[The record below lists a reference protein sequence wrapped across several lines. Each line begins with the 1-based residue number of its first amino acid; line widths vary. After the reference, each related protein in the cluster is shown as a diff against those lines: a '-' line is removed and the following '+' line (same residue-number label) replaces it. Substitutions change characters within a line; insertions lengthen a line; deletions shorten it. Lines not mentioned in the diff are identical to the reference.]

1 MKNQRMSAVFK
12 KIIRDY
18 KLSSRLIPVFTLAP
32 ELELACARVADFI
45 GEKFMGQAE
54 PLVKEMLDSGLSAH
68 KRTRKTGEP
77 HIAFMQGLFQHA
89 HLLYARRYV
98 AREGERYHVWSPML
112 EPVPVFEARHD
123 GLETAMVNE
132 RCPESITQRSAAFQL
147 AARALTGENF
157 RLYFEDYDV
166 AHAFSDSEAGEG

>member
-1 MKNQRMSAVFK
+1 MSAVFK

-45 GEKFMGQAE
+45 GEKFMGETE
-54 PLVKEMLDSGLSAH
+54 PLVKEMLDNGLAAY
-68 KRTRKTGEP
+68 KRTRKTGDS
-77 HIAFMQGLFQHA
+77 HIAFMQGLFAPA
-89 HLLYARRYV
+89 HRLYAQRYV
-98 AREGERYHVWSPML
+98 ARDGERYHVWSPML
-112 EPVPVFEARHD
+112 EPIPSFEARYG
-123 GLETAMVNE
+123 GLETGMADE
-132 RCPESITQRSAAFQL
+132 RCPETITPRSAAFQL

-166 AHAFSDSEAGEG
+166 AHALSDSEVVGG